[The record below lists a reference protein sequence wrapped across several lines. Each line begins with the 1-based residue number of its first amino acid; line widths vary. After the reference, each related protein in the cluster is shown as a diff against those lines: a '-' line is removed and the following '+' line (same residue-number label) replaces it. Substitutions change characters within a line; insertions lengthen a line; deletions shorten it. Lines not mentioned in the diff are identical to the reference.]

1 MTRVFFCFIWVL
13 CAFSLTAC
21 QDAPVYQGVSE
32 MAVPLQIPPH
42 VDPAAG
48 QNPTGQSPDSVDYIV
63 VQKKDRILSVW
74 KQGHIV
80 KTYTIM
86 AMGADPV
93 GPKVHEGDERTPEGI
108 YFINDKHPSQHFQKF
123 LKISYPNEDD
133 KKLAKQRGLP
143 VGGDVGIHGDRGGLS
158 GFWQRFDRTWTDGC
172 IAMRNADIE
181 DIYNRVAVGTPIVIK
196 P

>member
-1 MTRVFFCFIWVL
+1 
-13 CAFSLTAC
+13 
-21 QDAPVYQGVSE
+21 
-32 MAVPLQIPPH
+32 MAVPLQIPPNM
-42 VDPAAG
+42 DMAAKQNPAG
-48 QNPTGQSPDSVDYIV
+48 QNPASVDYIV

-93 GPKVHEGDERTPEGI
+93 GPKIREGDERTPEGS
-108 YFINDKHPSQHFQKF
+108 YVINDKHMSQHFQKF
-123 LKISYPNEDD
+123 LQISYPSDTD
-133 KKLAKQRGLP
+133 KKNAEKLGVP
-143 VGGDVGIHGDRGGLS
+143 VGGNVGIHGDRGGLS

-181 DIYNRVAVGTPIVIK
+181 DIYDRVAVGTPIVIR